1 MQLRLPQAVG
11 FVLAAMVAV
20 GAPSLPAQQTAT
32 ADPTLQGQLNAWYAQ
47 AARRVRGEWGVAV
60 ADQRGQLIWGVNA
73 TRPLMPASTVKLFTT
88 GFARSVLGGNARQVT
103 RVVGTGFVDLEGNWM
118 GTWALEVNGDPTL
131 ERPAR
136 SGPMLRDLAAQLAER
151 GIRRITGPM
160 AIQTAT
166 GEAGA
171 SYPSA
176 WHTRHMGRRFA
187 PLIGAVTLNENIVS
201 FTIAPGG
208 RVGAPPRVVASS
220 PEGMERI
227 VDIKAKTVAGRRD
240 RLRILVSAGGRYEVS
255 GTIGTGR
262 RGRVYS
268 APAANPRLVLEA
280 AWGAA
285 LARAGI
291 EWVPGA
297 SLGDLRSRSGDATL
311 AEVVSAPLDSIAHEV
326 NTRSLNIGAEALLRW
341 ADPGPN
347 AARNLTEHVRQVTG
361 DQAGVSLADGSG
373 LSYEDRATPW
383 SFVAYLAKFPA
394 TPAGRNFPLLLPANG
409 TGTLRRLGT
418 GPIAPGVVRAKT
430 GTLANAATLVGYLGH
445 RDGMLLISVM
455 YNGASVY
462 AAKQEQWK
470 LFRLLGAQGQVI
482 PGDSTETEALGGD
495 ALPPN

>member
-1 MQLRLPQAVG
+1 MQGRFPQTVV
-11 FVLAAMVAV
+11 FILAAVVAL
-20 GAPSLPAQQTAT
+20 GAQPLPAQQAAA
-32 ADPTLQGQLNAWYAQ
+32 ADPTLQEQLNTWYARTV
-47 AARRVRGEWGVAV
+47 RRVPGEWGVAV

-88 GFARSVLGGNARQVT
+88 GFARSVLGANARQVT

-118 GTWALEVNGDPTL
+118 GSWALEVNGDPTL

-160 AIQTAT
+160 AIQSAA

-171 SYPSA
+171 SYPTA

-187 PLIGAVTLNENIVS
+187 PLVGSVTLNENIIS

-262 RGRVYS
+262 RGRVYT
-268 APAANPRLVLEA
+268 APAANPRVVLEA

-291 EWVPGA
+291 EWVPGT
-297 SLGDLRSRSGDATL
+297 SLGDPASRAGSEAL

-341 ADPGPN
+341 ADPGPD
-347 AARNLTEHVRQVTG
+347 AARKLTEHVRQITG
-361 DQAGVSLADGSG
+361 DQTGVTLADGSG
-373 LSYEDRATPW
+373 LSYEDRASPW
-383 SFVAYLAKFPA
+383 SFVAYLAKFPT

-418 GPIAPGVVRAKT
+418 GPLAPGVVRAKT

-455 YNGASVY
+455 YNGSRVY
-462 AAKQEQWK
+462 GAKQEQWK
-470 LFRLLGAQGQVI
+470 LFRLLGAQGQII
-482 PGDSTETEALGGD
+482 PTDSTEADAIGGD